1 MIISNGGVLT
11 KQSERRRRKMSESET
26 VWFYD
31 VWLAIQV
38 CSRLKHVFNIRGS
51 SFNSFLINSLF
62 TACRRSEVIIMRRV
76 VRERS
81 RIVHCTR
88 FDGFRFF
95 CDGLHDETRSQ
106 TGISINST
114 YRLFLHVF
122 FFLRWRN
129 TRNSNFGWNSVMQC
143 VIKQSVKVLL
153 FEFERKKKNFQ
164 VWSKQT
170 RALSLHQRV
179 VDFQKFVLMHEK
191 RPWGERCLPI
201 VFVSFLP

>member
-95 CDGLHDETRSQ
+95 FAMNFMTKYDARQAFQSTRLIVSF
-106 TGISINST
+106 ST
-114 YRLFLHVF
+114 FSSFSPL
-122 FFLRWRN
+122 
-129 TRNSNFGWNSVMQC
+129 T
-143 VIKQSVKVLL
+143 K
-153 FEFERKKKNFQ
+153 
-164 VWSKQT
+164 
-170 RALSLHQRV
+170 
-179 VDFQKFVLMHEK
+179 HEK
-191 RPWGERCLPI
+191 QQFWLKFRYAMCN
-201 VFVSFLP
+201 